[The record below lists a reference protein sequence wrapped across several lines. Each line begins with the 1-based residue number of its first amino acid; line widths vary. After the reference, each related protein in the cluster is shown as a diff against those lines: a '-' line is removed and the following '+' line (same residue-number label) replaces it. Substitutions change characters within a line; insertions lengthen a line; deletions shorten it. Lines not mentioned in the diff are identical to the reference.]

1 MRSKLLF
8 SVTTLLGCCI
18 FYSSSALAF
27 GAINPALVMPMAPPK
42 SMDIGRSV
50 TGILQGILTMTQDG
64 EVKADLIAVQTNINT
79 NADGTGDWELNPN
92 AKGSVTQT
100 PLQNGAYDYIKTQL
114 LDKTDLSSYKTLQ
127 TALSNSEYQGHS
139 LATCE
144 TLGWQTDNA
153 KQTCAAI
160 VNTFFT
166 PFDDTDTNKVKAQ
179 KQRQEYANQVSPRF
193 IRLAYETQQKLI
205 KDLEAASSA
214 PVASEN
220 EVGSIANDGQTLDEM
235 IKITVADLAL
245 QVEMMEADAM
255 AFLLQQPV
263 GIMPSEKPIN
273 E

>member
-8 SVTTLLGCCI
+8 SATTLLGCCVL
-18 FYSSSALAF
+18 FSSSVL
-27 GAINPALVMPMAPPK
+27 GMGSVCHVPSVPLNSKDL
-42 SMDIGRSV
+42 GRSI
-50 TGILQGILTMTQDG
+50 TGIFQGILTLTQDG
-64 EVKADLIAVQTNINT
+64 ESKASLIAVQENINK

-92 AKGSVTQT
+92 AKGSITQT
-100 PLQNGAYDYIKTQL
+100 PLKNGAYDYIKTQL

-127 TALSNSEYQGHS
+127 TALSSSEYQGHS

-166 PFDDTDTNKVKAQ
+166 PFDDTDPNKVKAQ

-205 KDLEAASSA
+205 TDLQAASSA
-214 PVASEN
+214 PVASQN

-263 GIMPSEKPIN
+263 GIMPSEKPTN